1 MILVVGSTGT
11 LGRKVTR
18 SLLASGEQ
26 VRAMTRV
33 VAKSD
38 ELKSLGAQPIRADLR
53 DRDSLEF
60 ALRGVRAVIAAAHA
74 MLGRGDEA
82 SDIVDDLGHRT
93 LIDVAKAAGVQ
104 HFIYTSVIG
113 ASSNHPIDFWR
124 HKANV
129 ERHLQNSGM
138 TYTIVRPTSFME
150 MHAYQLIGKPVL
162 EGKRVVLFGKGRNP
176 RNFVAAEDVAK
187 VILGALKIPS
197 LRGETIEVGGPENL
211 SGHQVIETFERVGGK
226 KAKVSH
232 IPLSAVRALSRA
244 MRPMHPG
251 VSRVMKLGV
260 LNETTDQTF
269 DASRLRTRVP
279 VTLTSLEKWAR
290 DRIVS
295 PG

>member
-1 MILVVGSTGT
+1 
-11 LGRKVTR
+11 
-18 SLLASGEQ
+18 
-26 VRAMTRV
+26 MTRV

-82 SDIVDDLGHRT
+82 SDIVDDVGHRT

-113 ASSNHPIDFWR
+113 ASSDHPIDFWR

-129 ERHLQNSGM
+129 ERHLQDSGM

-187 VILGALKIPS
+187 VILGALRIPS
-197 LRGETIEVGGPENL
+197 LRGETIDVGGPENL
-211 SGHQVIETFERVGGK
+211 SGHQVIETFERISGK

-232 IPLSAVRALSRA
+232 IPLTAVRALSRA
-244 MRPMHPG
+244 MKPMHPG
-251 VSRVMKLGV
+251 VSRIMKLGV
-260 LNETTDQTF
+260 LNETADQTF
-269 DASRLRTRVP
+269 DASLLRTRVP

>member
-1 MILVVGSTGT
+1 LILVVGSTGT

-53 DRDSLEF
+53 DADSLEF
-60 ALRGVRAVIAAAHA
+60 ALRGVRVVIAAAHA

-104 HFIYTSVIG
+104 HFIYTSVLG
-113 ASSNHPIDFWR
+113 ASSDHPIDFWR

-129 ERHLQNSGM
+129 ERHLQDSGM
-138 TYTIVRPTSFME
+138 TYTIIRPTSFME
-150 MHAYQLIGKPVL
+150 MHAYQLIGRPVL

-176 RNFVAAEDVAK
+176 RNFVAADDVAK
-187 VILGALKIPS
+187 VILGALRIPS
-197 LRGETIEVGGPENL
+197 LRGEIVEVGGPENL
-211 SGHQVIETFERVGGK
+211 TAHQVIETFEKVGGK

-232 IPLSAVRALSRA
+232 IPLTAVRALSRA
-244 MRPMHPG
+244 MRPAHPG
-251 VSRVMKLGV
+251 ISRVMKLSV

-269 DASRLRTRVP
+269 DASVLRTRVP
-279 VTLTSLEKWAR
+279 VTLTPLEKWAR

>member
-1 MILVVGSTGT
+1 
-11 LGRKVTR
+11 
-18 SLLASGEQ
+18 
-26 VRAMTRV
+26 MTRV

-53 DRDSLEF
+53 DADSLEF
-60 ALRGVRAVIAAAHA
+60 ALRGVRVVIAAAHA

-104 HFIYTSVIG
+104 HFIYTSVLG
-113 ASSNHPIDFWR
+113 ASSDHPIDFWR

-129 ERHLQNSGM
+129 ERHLQDSGM
-138 TYTIVRPTSFME
+138 TYTIIRPTSFME
-150 MHAYQLIGKPVL
+150 MHAYQLIGRPVL

-176 RNFVAAEDVAK
+176 RNFVAADDVAK
-187 VILGALKIPS
+187 VILGALRIPS
-197 LRGETIEVGGPENL
+197 LRGEIVEVGGPENL
-211 SGHQVIETFERVGGK
+211 TAHQVIETFEKVGGK

-232 IPLSAVRALSRA
+232 IPLTAVRALSRA
-244 MRPMHPG
+244 MRPAHPG
-251 VSRVMKLGV
+251 ISRVMKLSV

-269 DASRLRTRVP
+269 DASVLRTRVP
-279 VTLTSLEKWAR
+279 VTLTPLEKWAR